1 MSIKPNFPFYGDS
14 DKTELT
20 YSIQEYKYDDRY
32 NRMTSTI
39 SIAYCQHLDE
49 YDMEPMKYGVAQFI
63 IIEPLYSL
71 EGKFEGRL
79 TPVYAMVLK
88 PYRRFGV
95 ATTMYNLAE
104 SITGFK
110 VENDSPLQSKDG
122 RAFWLNRGGD
132 E

>member
-49 YDMEPMKYGVAQFI
+49 YDMEPMKYGVAEFI
-63 IIEPLYSL
+63 IIE
-71 EGKFEGRL
+71 GRL
-79 TPVYAMVLK
+79 SPMYVMVLK

-110 VENDSPLQSKDG
+110 VENDSALQTKDA
-122 RAFWLNRGGD
+122 RAFWLNRGD